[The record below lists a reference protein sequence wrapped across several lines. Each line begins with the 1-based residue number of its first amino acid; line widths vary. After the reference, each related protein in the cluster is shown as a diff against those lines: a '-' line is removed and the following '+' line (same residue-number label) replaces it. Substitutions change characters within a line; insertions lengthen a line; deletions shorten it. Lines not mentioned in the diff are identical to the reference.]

1 MPILG
6 TKGEGKERQIAGRVF
21 IVKRIRATI
30 KGIVQGVGFRPF
42 VYNLA
47 VSRQLKGYVKNTGE
61 GVLLEVQGE
70 DPDVEDFFS
79 AIKRSHPPLAMI
91 TEVILKELPID
102 HLESFEVLGS
112 QETPLKEALIS
123 PDVSICDDCKRELL
137 DPKDRRFG
145 YAFINCTNCGPRFSI
160 IMDIPYD
167 RANTTMAS
175 FQMCP
180 ECSYEYHNPMD
191 RRFHAQPN
199 ACFTCGPRLWLLDK
213 DGMEI
218 KTEDPISLAA
228 IFLSQGL
235 VLAVKGIGGF
245 HLAVN
250 AMDPLAVRRLRERKR
265 REEKPLAIMVKDL
278 DTLRRMALFSRKE
291 RYLLQSKERPIV
303 LVRKRKGSNV
313 AEEVAPGHK
322 FLGVMLPY
330 TPIHVLLMNGP
341 FEALVMTSGN
351 LSEEPIVKD
360 NLEALKRLRGIADY
374 FLVHNRDIHQ
384 RCDDSVIKVVR
395 GKARA
400 IRRSRG
406 FVPMAIFLENHFK
419 DMPSTLAVGAELKNT
434 ICLTKQNMAFL
445 SQHIGDLENW
455 ETYEHFIAT
464 IEHLKKILDIN
475 PRVLAHDLHP
485 DYMSTMYAMEAQGIQ
500 KIPVQHHHAHIVSCM
515 AENGERGPV
524 IGLAM
529 DGTGFGQDGTIW
541 GGEVLLSWIDGYER
555 LGHLEPCWIPGGD
568 AGVKNPWRMALS
580 LLQRSYGEKAMEVAL
595 ELMGGLDPGEIRMV
609 LEAISKRINSL
620 LTTSLG
626 RLFDGVASLLG
637 IRHKN
642 YYEGQAAMELE
653 MAQAPVRVKPYDID
667 LEEGSELV
675 LLTRGIV
682 EGVVR
687 DIREGRGTG
696 YIAKRFHI
704 SISELLKEATLKAS
718 QMTLVKK
725 VALSGGCFQNSTLL
739 SHLERSLKAMG
750 FTVLT
755 HSQVPANDGGIALG
769 QALCAGTKAMA
780 EI

>member
-395 GKARA
+395 GKARP

-529 DGTGFGQDGTIW
+529 DGTGLGQDGTIW